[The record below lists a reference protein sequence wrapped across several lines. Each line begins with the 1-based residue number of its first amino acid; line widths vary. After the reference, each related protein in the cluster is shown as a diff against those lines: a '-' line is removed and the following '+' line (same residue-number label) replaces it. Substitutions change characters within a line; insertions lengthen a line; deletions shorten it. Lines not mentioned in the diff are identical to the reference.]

1 MKNKLKRGASNFFK
15 IIKRPEMEILPGHL
29 AFAFVL
35 SLVPTLTILT
45 YIASVLHVSMD
56 FISDYIA
63 QAFSVDFAN
72 MLLGTNMVIRPDI
85 NFFITLIVAYVIASN
100 GAASIIV
107 SSNTIYGIKNSGFFK
122 RRLKAILM
130 LLIIIIL
137 FIFLLIF
144 NVFGNKLV
152 EMFQLMDLSQKLIT
166 NITLVINVLKGPV
179 SWFIIFIFIKI
190 IFTMAPDKKIPSKG
204 VNKGAIFTTIGFIV
218 VTYIY
223 SFYTTNLAVYDVF
236 YGNLASIVVLMIWFY
251 LLSFIFTI
259 GLALNYRQ
267 EEIILEQTK
276 TNLIEE

>member
-1 MKNKLKRGASNFFK
+1 MKNKLKRGASNLFK